1 MGVSPART
9 GAGKGLPGPARGR
22 LVLEDVERD
31 AIARVVE
38 QGLAEDVGDG
48 DVTSIGT
55 VPEDALCTARIVVKE
70 RGVVAGVPV
79 ARAVFEALDA
89 SLQLEETA
97 ADGTRVGEADAPF
110 EVLRIAGSAR
120 SVLAAE
126 RLALNLLGR
135 LSGIASATRTYVDA
149 IEGTGATILDTR
161 KTTPG
166 LRALEKYAVRCGG
179 GANHRFGLDDGILV
193 KDNHLLV
200 AGGVAAAVRGLRA
213 VSDLPIEVEVETLD
227 ELAEALDARV
237 DRVLLDNMPPSLMR
251 EAVACCKGRASTE
264 ASGGITLA
272 TVREVAETGVDFI
285 SIGALTHSVRSL
297 DVSLEVVL

>member
-1 MGVSPART
+1 ME
-9 GAGKGLPGPARGR
+9 
-22 LVLEDVERD
+22 LEQVERE

-38 QGLAEDVGDG
+38 QALAEDIGSG

-55 VPEDALCTARIVVKE
+55 VPESATCTARIVIKQP
-70 RGVVAGVPV
+70 GVVAGIAA
-79 ARAVFEALDA
+79 ARAVFEAVDA
-89 SLQLEETA
+89 TLALRETA
-97 ADGTRVGEADAPF
+97 SDGDPVGALPF

-126 RLALNLLGR
+126 RVALNLLGR
-135 LSGIASATRTYVDA
+135 LSGIASLTREYVDA
-149 IEGTGATILDTR
+149 VAGTGATILDTR

-179 GANHRFGLDDGILV
+179 GSNHRFGLDDGILV

-200 AGGVAAAVRGLRA
+200 AGGVTAAVRGLRLI
-213 VSDLPIEVEVETLD
+213 SDLPIEVEVETLD
-227 ELAEALDARV
+227 ELREALDARV
-237 DRVLLDNMPPSLMR
+237 DRVLLDNMGPDLMR
-251 EAVACCKGRASTE
+251 EAVALCKGRASTE
-264 ASGGITLA
+264 ASGGITLPTIRA
-272 TVREVAETGVDFI
+272 AAETGVDFI